1 MNAEY
6 VEISHPEKELY
17 PHEHLSKQDVAD
29 YYERVS
35 PYMIP
40 HISERP
46 LTFKRYPK
54 GIDDKGFFNKHA
66 PDHFPDYI
74 KRIDVKMRSG
84 KKEVMQMASADETAD
99 LVYFAGQNV
108 IEIHIGLSRADKL
121 EKPDQ
126 LIFDFDPSDGDFEKV
141 RTAALKLKDI
151 LDEFE
156 LPSFIKTTG
165 SKGVHVHITA
175 LAAQYVVGA
184 LLLLG
189 GAMRLV
195 NAFRFPRGRWWRSI
209 SGVLFIAA
217 GGAMIWWPLIGL
229 SALILAIGALL
240 VVEGVLDI
248 LLALTYRPAKRW
260 GWLLAAGI
268 ASIILG
274 FLIYAG
280 FPLTGV
286 IYLALAIGI
295 SMGVYGASILLLAV
309 NAGQEH
315 EKEKAGAA
323 S

>member
-165 SKGVHVHITA
+165 SKGVHVHIPIRREA
-175 LAAQYVVGA
+175 DFSEAKPWAKNLAGILNEREPDLTTLEQRKNKRGDRVFIDILRNEYGQTSIAPYSLRARKGA
-184 LLLLG
+184 PIATPIEWDELKDNSFG
-189 GAMRLV
+189 PRSYKVENIFRRLSQKGDPWAEFASYR
-195 NAFRFPRGRWWRSI
+195 NGTDKLYS
-209 SGVLFIAA
+209 
-217 GGAMIWWPLIGL
+217 
-229 SALILAIGALL
+229 
-240 VVEGVLDI
+240 LDI
-248 LLALTYRPAKRW
+248 
-260 GWLLAAGI
+260 
-268 ASIILG
+268 
-274 FLIYAG
+274 
-280 FPLTGV
+280 
-286 IYLALAIGI
+286 
-295 SMGVYGASILLLAV
+295 
-309 NAGQEH
+309 E
-315 EKEKAGAA
+315 
-323 S
+323 

>member
-1 MNAEY
+1 MYAFLRWHSDLVLED
-6 VEISHPEKELY
+6 L
-17 PHEHLSKQDVAD
+17 
-29 YYERVS
+29 R
-35 PYMIP
+35 
-40 HISERP
+40 R
-46 LTFKRYPK
+46 
-54 GIDDKGFFNKHA
+54 
-66 PDHFPDYI
+66 
-74 KRIDVKMRSG
+74 RIDE
-84 KKEVMQMASADETAD
+84 EVAAHRGWYVFEGILF
-99 LVYFAGQNV
+99 LV
-108 IEIHIGLSRADKL
+108 IGLLAVL
-121 EKPDQ
+121 VP
-126 LIFDFDPSDGDFEKV
+126 
-141 RTAALKLKDI
+141 
-151 LDEFE
+151 
-156 LPSFIKTTG
+156 
-165 SKGVHVHITA
+165 GVTA